1 MKKEGIT
8 AMNCVISWL
17 FLLYF
22 AILFAERAQSLI
34 RAATDPAIKLYGSG
48 FDGYVN
54 TLTMV
59 SLLATLVLLL
69 FCNSS
74 FWHSLFDPS
83 VLPDYT
89 MLTLTAGVLLFSGMV
104 HTEHTVAP
112 IQFVSYG
119 MLIVA
124 MVLKTVLETPKADH
138 PFTLW
143 YSLVYLTVFSMAIP
157 VMYRSQITRATLFH
171 VVEAVTAI
179 LLVCCF
185 TLLLRRMF
193 TGQGQD
199 LLLWV
204 PMVIAAVGDAVIL
217 ALRWKE
223 QVNWFVLIFIV
234 LSAVL
239 FVVGKLIFLAI
250 GRT

>member
-1 MKKEGIT
+1 MRKESIS
-8 AMNCVISWL
+8 AMNCVISWF

-22 AILFAERAQSLI
+22 VILFAERAQSLI

-74 FWHSLFDPS
+74 FWRSLFDSS

-112 IQFVSYG
+112 IQFAS
-119 MLIVA
+119 
-124 MVLKTVLETPKADH
+124 
-138 PFTLW
+138 
-143 YSLVYLTVFSMAIP
+143 S
-157 VMYRSQITRATLFH
+157 
-171 VVEAVTAI
+171 
-179 LLVCCF
+179 
-185 TLLLRRMF
+185 
-193 TGQGQD
+193 
-199 LLLWV
+199 
-204 PMVIAAVGDAVIL
+204 
-217 ALRWKE
+217 
-223 QVNWFVLIFIV
+223 
-234 LSAVL
+234 
-239 FVVGKLIFLAI
+239 
-250 GRT
+250 

>member
-1 MKKEGIT
+1 MKKEGIS
-8 AMNCVISWL
+8 AMNCAISWL

-22 AILFAERAQSLI
+22 VILFAERGQSLI
-34 RAATDPAIKLYGSG
+34 RVATDPSVKLYGSG

-59 SLLATLVLLL
+59 SLLATLVLLI
-69 FCNSS
+69 FCNGS
-74 FWHSLFDPS
+74 FWHSLFNSS

-179 LLVCCF
+179 ALVCCF
-185 TLLLRRMF
+185 TLMLRRIF
-193 TGQGQD
+193 IGQGQD

-217 ALRWKE
+217 AMRWKE

-239 FVVGKLIFLAI
+239 FAVGKLIFLAI